1 MNVEALLERPGYVS
15 FVDDN
20 GKRHT
25 VTVFSM
31 GTPKEAGPNTSYL
44 QFTNYRSLFV
54 RASLEEVKA
63 AAKRARTL
71 REAQIATQQRAQ
83 LELDFTEKETAA
95 QLPTETAAANT
106 HLADEARNGG
116 S

>member
-1 MNVEALLERPGYVS
+1 MFEPSLERPGDVS
-15 FVDDN
+15 FNDDN

-25 VTVFSM
+25 VSVFSM
-31 GTPKEAGPNTSYL
+31 GTPKEAGPNTTYL
-44 QFTNYRSLFV
+44 QFTDYRSRFV
-54 RASLEEVKA
+54 RVPLAEVKK

-71 REAQIATQQRAQ
+71 RKAQIATQRRGQ
-83 LELDFTEKETAA
+83 LEFDFNEKETAA

-106 HLADEARNGG
+106 HPTDEARNGG